1 MFVYHTR
8 SSGLTSKKTR
18 TQVLEISDVLPFLE
32 SLKFVDICS
41 DEDHG
46 LKRSPTH
53 LVMNREMTS
62 VLHGLAVQ
70 LSVFLMSIMYGSMG
84 VCAVVI
90 SLTCGIPQGTI
101 LGSLLF
107 ILYINDLPNYLANA
121 VPRMYADDTHLTFA
135 SNSIENIECKLNQ
148 DLTSVSDW
156 LVTNRL
162 TQSKTEFLLIGSWQR
177 LPTFENSPNL
187 VLNDFPIKQVAKTN
201 ALGVLVDKHLTWN
214 AHIISIS
221 KKIAPGIGAFKHC

>member
-156 LVTNRL
+156 LMANRL
-162 TQSKTEFLLIGSWQR
+162 TLNKSKTEFILIGLRQR
-177 LPTFENSPNL
+177 LRTFENSPNL
-187 VLNDFPIKQVAKTN
+187 VLNNFPIKQVAKTKSHW
-201 ALGVLVDKHLTWN
+201 VLV
-214 AHIISIS
+214 
-221 KKIAPGIGAFKHC
+221 C